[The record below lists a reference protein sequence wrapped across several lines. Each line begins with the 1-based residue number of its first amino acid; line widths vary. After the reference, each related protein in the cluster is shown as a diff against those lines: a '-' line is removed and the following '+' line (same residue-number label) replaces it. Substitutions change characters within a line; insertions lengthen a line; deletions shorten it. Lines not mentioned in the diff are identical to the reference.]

1 MMRGAVIF
9 VIAFLIFLF
18 VTLNYK
24 ELPPGRAL
32 YGMLGVEDVEEEVQG
47 IPATL
52 LVVAVFNGVVY
63 GFIIWLIQDI
73 LFKVLKLDRK
83 SEQRKSEN
91 A

>member
-1 MMRGAVIF
+1 MRGAVIF

>member
-9 VIAFLIFLF
+9 VIASLIFLF
-18 VTLNYK
+18 VTLNYR
-24 ELPPGRAL
+24 ELPPGRYL
-32 YGMLGVEDVEEEVQG
+32 YGLLGVEEVDEEVQG

-63 GFIIWLIQDI
+63 GFVIWLIQDI

-83 SEQRKSEN
+83 SERRRSES